1 MTGGSG
7 DGDMSPGGEGAD
19 DVLYDLADWSPD
31 QRVTLDGLLVGEGVV
46 YRWEGGV
53 VGSSWLAPGPVSGP
67 QSPPQA
73 SDQLVVALRY
83 ADLVE
88 ELIDDLDH
96 PDALDAFDDDG
107 DDRAADVLSAL
118 YVASDVLVGAPA
130 NLVAADEIREAVLAA
145 REVSLPYGLDASTWE
160 DIARRATALE
170 SVLGTEVGEA
180 EVADAAR
187 VLRAAVRPLV

>member
-7 DGDMSPGGEGAD
+7 DGDASPGGHAD
-19 DVLYDLADWSPD
+19 EVLYDLADWSPE
-31 QRVTLDGLLVGEGVV
+31 QRVTLDGLLVGEGVA

-53 VGSSWLAPGPVSGP
+53 VASSWMAPGPVSGP

-130 NLVAADEIREAVLAA
+130 NLVAADDLRRAVLAA
-145 REVSLPYGLDASTWE
+145 REVSLPYGIDASIWE
-160 DIARRATALE
+160 EIGRRAAALE
-170 SVLGTEVGEA
+170 AVLGSEVGED
-180 EVADAAR
+180 EVAEAAR
-187 VLRAAVRPLV
+187 VLRAAVQPLV